1 MFEVLAKGLGKNV
14 DEATVKT
21 WFVEE
26 GDAVA
31 EGDDLAELSTEDS
44 VVMISSPVEGIL
56 AEVCFDEDETVQ
68 RDEVLC
74 IIDDGK
80 GDLEDADEDDD
91 EGGSERDA

>member
-21 WFVEE
+21 WFFEE
-26 GDAVA
+26 GDSVSA
-31 EGDDLAELSTEDS
+31 GDDMVELATEDS
-44 VVMISSPVEGIL
+44 VVTITAPVTGIL
-56 AEVCFDEDETVQ
+56 AEVCIDEDDTVQ

-80 GDLEDADEDDD
+80 GDADVDEDDESE
-91 EGGSERDA
+91 EG